1 MSRADES
8 GLGRWARLKA
18 EARAAERVADA
29 EREAPPP
36 PVALEEAPVPE
47 AQEAE
52 KPKPVELPPLESL
65 TKESDYSLFMRG
77 GVSDDSRK
85 AALRKLWSLDEHFAQ
100 IDITECH
107 SIDFNAVPTFPDGL
121 KNTIYR
127 VGSGMVEAVEEIERQ
142 EREAAEKARALA
154 EKSDSRDAT
163 PIRSDDPPAT
173 DDAAPPTVTAE
184 AAAERPKT
192 KLL

>member
-1 MSRADES
+1 
-8 GLGRWARLKA
+8 
-18 EARAAERVADA
+18 
-29 EREAPPP
+29 
-36 PVALEEAPVPE
+36 
-47 AQEAE
+47 
-52 KPKPVELPPLESL
+52 
-65 TKESDYSLFMRG
+65 